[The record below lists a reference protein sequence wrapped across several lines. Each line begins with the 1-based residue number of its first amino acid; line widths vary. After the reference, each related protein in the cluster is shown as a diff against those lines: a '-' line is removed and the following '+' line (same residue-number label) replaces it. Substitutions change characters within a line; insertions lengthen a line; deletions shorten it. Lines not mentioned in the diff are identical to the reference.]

1 VTYFAEV
8 SAKNF
13 STSAILRT
21 GVKLV
26 LPLRYSFFMVMCWN
40 MNGMDSM
47 STLAMR
53 VHRPGRTFP
62 LAVSLIVPVVV
73 ALYILVVLCAT
84 GVNSHFNSYYTGY
97 FAHIAGQGGAC
108 QPCTLAVHPFS
119 L

>member
-1 VTYFAEV
+1 
-8 SAKNF
+8 
-13 STSAILRT
+13 
-21 GVKLV
+21 
-26 LPLRYSFFMVMCWN
+26 MVMCWN

-73 ALYILVVLCAT
+73 SLYILVVLCAT

-97 FAHIAGQGGAC
+97 FAHIAGKEVPANLARLSCILFPCDRALLQGTGFRFSWLC
-108 QPCTLAVHPFS
+108 QASPLAS
-119 L
+119 ELTSAK